1 MRAGRG
7 RYFSDR
13 IDAQRVL
20 LAFFWS
26 HHPPSRRLA
35 TGQEDMVPLTI
46 CRLTMAVVFGLGTGA
61 VFKLVALGVPGSGR
75 RRDRCGGCHGGL
87 SASSPS
93 LLMEF
98 VKSVTGT
105 YTVGFV
111 LLAVTSRLCLLIL
124 LRMGSTAA
132 RPATTAAS
140 MR

>member
-1 MRAGRG
+1 MAATSRTASTLSACSWPSFG
-7 RYFSDR
+7 
-13 IDAQRVL
+13 ATTL
-20 LAFFWS
+20 LAGG
-26 HHPPSRRLA
+26 LA
-35 TGQEDMVPLTI
+35 TGYADMVPLTI

-87 SASSPS
+87 SASSPP

>member
-1 MRAGRG
+1 
-7 RYFSDR
+7 
-13 IDAQRVL
+13 
-20 LAFFWS
+20 
-26 HHPPSRRLA
+26 
-35 TGQEDMVPLTI
+35 
-46 CRLTMAVVFGLGTGA
+46 
-61 VFKLVALGVPGSGR
+61 
-75 RRDRCGGCHGGL
+75 
-87 SASSPS
+87 
-93 LLMEF
+93 MEF